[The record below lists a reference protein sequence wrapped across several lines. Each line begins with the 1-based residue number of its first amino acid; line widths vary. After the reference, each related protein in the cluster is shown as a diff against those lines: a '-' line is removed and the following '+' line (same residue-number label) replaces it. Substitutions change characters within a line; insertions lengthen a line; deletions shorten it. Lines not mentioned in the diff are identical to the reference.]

1 MAETKKQEVAVKQEM
16 NTRLS
21 FYANQYTGLMERD
34 FAEHGLAFDDYSK
47 QCVMAS
53 MSAIYNLVTSNKA
66 AMENLNGSNLRQV
79 IGQVSSLKLNAN
91 AVPRE
96 CYFQLRSKQD
106 VNGNWY
112 KEVEMGIEGDGND
125 ALLRNFGVDVK
136 KVYPVWLVK
145 EGDDFTYPKHKGIE
159 VTPPEWEEK
168 GLSQK
173 VIRVVYPVEMK
184 DGKVEYM
191 IAERESVKGNLF
203 AHVRNNLLNETFGLL
218 GTKKDKSGK
227 VVPRTRYDATNEEK
241 KAIAEKKDEILKA
254 LLACETIEDML
265 ACEVA
270 RPYMSAAWLDTSESM
285 IVRKMRNNAIKKHP
299 KDLNAM
305 ATQSLMQMDET
316 YQQTQE
322 EIAENANSEPFVVAE
337 SEATDGAAVEPEKVV
352 ENDENVPDFMKD

>member
-1 MAETKKQEVAVKQEM
+1 MAENTAVSMQGKQEM
-16 NTRLS
+16 NTQLS
-21 FYANQYTGLMERD
+21 YYTNQYIGLMERD
-34 FAEHGLAFDDYSK
+34 FAEHGLALNDYSK

-53 MSAIYNLVTSNKA
+53 MSAIYNLVTSSKS
-66 AMENLNGSNLRQV
+66 AMSNLNGSNLRQV

-96 CYFQLRSKQD
+96 CYFQLRNKQD
-106 VNGNWY
+106 ANGNWY

-125 ALLRNFGVDVK
+125 ALLRNFGVGVK

-145 EGDDFTYPKHKGIE
+145 EGDEFTYPKHKGVEI
-159 VTPPEWEEK
+159 TPPEWEEK

-173 VIRVVYPVEMK
+173 VIRVVYPVEM
-184 DGKVEYM
+184 DGGKIEYM
-191 IAERESVKGNLF
+191 IAEREGVKGNLM
-203 AHVRNNLLNETFGLL
+203 AHVRNNLLNETFGICENKRKA
-218 GTKKDKSGK
+218 TDKQ
-227 VVPRTRYDATNEEK
+227 
-241 KAIAEKKDEILKA
+241 KAEIKAKKDEIISA
-254 LLACETIEDML
+254 LLGCKTLEEML

-270 RPYMSAAWLDTSESM
+270 RPYMSAAWRETSEAM

-305 ATQSLMQMDET
+305 ATQSLIQMDET

-337 SEATDGAAVEPEKVV
+337 SEATDGAAVEPEKAV

>member
-1 MAETKKQEVAVKQEM
+1 MAENTAVSTQGKQEM
-16 NTRLS
+16 NTQLS
-21 FYANQYTGLMERD
+21 YYTNQYIGLMERD
-34 FAEHGLAFDDYSK
+34 FAEHGLVLNDYSK

-53 MSAIYNLVTSNKA
+53 MSAIYNLVTSSKA
-66 AMENLNGSNLRQV
+66 AMSNLNGSNLRQI
-79 IGQVSSLKLNAN
+79 IGQVSSLQLNAN

-106 VNGNWY
+106 ANGNWY

-203 AHVRNNLLNETFGLL
+203 AHVRNNLLNETFPSFSSRQYLL
-218 GTKKDKSGK
+218 LISSSTF
-227 VVPRTRYDATNEEK
+227 
-241 KAIAEKKDEILKA
+241 
-254 LLACETIEDML
+254 
-265 ACEVA
+265 
-270 RPYMSAAWLDTSESM
+270 
-285 IVRKMRNNAIKKHP
+285 VRKSEFSAFNFSISSMYTTSLSFISHIFLAIRKRTMSGSSP
-299 KDLNAM
+299 
-305 ATQSLMQMDET
+305 
-316 YQQTQE
+316 
-322 EIAENANSEPFVVAE
+322 EPFTCTLPTLA
-337 SEATDGAAVEPEKVV
+337 
-352 ENDENVPDFMKD
+352 